1 MNDLYDIINS
11 DFYMRKDTGYNYK
24 ILSEEE
30 LNQLESICKRW
41 LIPIKKT
48 DQSKDETFLK
58 IIDNLYD
65 NYLKELDFGPAI
77 RAYLKRIRQIPI
89 KFTQSE
95 EISGSVVMFGCIFM
109 SLQNFGYIKELDG
122 AFLFGLSYILIDHML
137 DDISVSKKDKLRN
150 IIEIYKFMK
159 GEDVDI
165 QNNQILSVT
174 SEKYKQ
180 LIQRVPDCKH
190 YFKKLFE
197 GEIKGFIIQENPNLS
212 RETYHKI
219 AIEKGGLTGSAMG
232 SILGLE
238 EQYNYDLAA
247 VLQLVDD
254 LDDISIDID
263 ENIYTLARYDW
274 DNKNLDEYIYETITR
289 IDQLPSIYNFF
300 KIVLMLLVM
309 LGIHDHLDG
318 ISERLYNKINLY
330 IPYDKETNKEKL
342 TQWFTEKVYDYIYD
356 VLPSLKHGVSYST
369 EVNQSSE

>member
-1 MNDLYDIINS
+1 MDELYDIINS
-11 DFYMRKDTGYNYK
+11 DFYMEKDTGYKYK

-77 RAYLKRIRQIPI
+77 RAYLQRIKQIPI
-89 KFTQSE
+89 NFTQSE
-95 EISGSVVMFGCIFM
+95 EISGSIVMFGCIFM

-122 AFLFGLSYILIDHML
+122 AFLFGLSYMLIDHML

-150 IIEIYKFMK
+150 VIEIYKFMK
-159 GEDVDI
+159 GEEVDI
-165 QNNQILSVT
+165 QHNQILSVT
-174 SEKYKQ
+174 SQKYKQ
-180 LIQRVPDCKH
+180 LIQRVPVCKD

-197 GEIKGFIIQENPNLS
+197 SEIKGFIIQENPNLS

-254 LDDISIDID
+254 LDDISIDIH

-274 DNKNLDEYIYETITR
+274 DNKNLDEYIYETMKR
-289 IDQLPSIYNFF
+289 IDQLPSVYNFF
-300 KIVLMLLVM
+300 KVVLMLLVM
-309 LGIHDHLDG
+309 LGIHDHLEG
-318 ISERLYNKINLY
+318 ISERLYNRISLY
-330 IPYDKETNKEKL
+330 IPYDQETNKEKL
-342 TQWFTEKVYDYIYD
+342 TQWFTEKVYDYIYKND
-356 VLPSLKHGVSYST
+356 IK
-369 EVNQSSE
+369 N